1 MFTGVGDR
9 NPVYLDVTYTKLKL
23 KFLNFGIFRIKR
35 ILKQYAFA
43 TILNWRNGLALK

>member
-1 MFTGVGDR
+1 MFIGVGDR
-9 NPVYLDVTYTKLKL
+9 NPVFLDATYTKAEV
-23 KFLNFGIFRIKR
+23 FNFGIFRIKR